1 MGKVVQRQD
10 KGLEK
15 WLHQVPFCIIAL
27 VALLLVLDPGGISSL
42 TRVRTSDLYQRLIPR
57 PNTEAPSFPVV
68 HVDIDLETTRRLGR
82 WPWPRTLL
90 AELNDRVH
98 DLGAQTVL
106 LDLVL
111 SEPDPT
117 SPDQLI
123 ETWWN
128 QPGMGS
134 LVVPLSRLPD
144 HDAQLAQSLTR
155 GNVVT
160 SFAYTP
166 EPSNQTPLRK
176 ARFQNSD
183 TGRTLIIPNLAG
195 VVTTIPS
202 LSAASSG
209 IGSQHFMES
218 EDGVT
223 RFIPLIAMMNGTIY
237 PNQIL
242 ETVRVSQRI
251 SQFDL
256 VTRSTGDVSQVI
268 GIRIGEITVPT
279 NKDGSLSLYYS
290 HASEQPSYS
299 AWQVLRPDFDPA
311 ALRNAIV
318 VIGASAD
325 RQAMTTRTSYGERV
339 TATQVSAEAIRQILS
354 GHFLYRPGWAM
365 WAELAYLIIVGLIIV
380 ALAYRLPLYGA
391 AAFTLVALGGAVYG
405 TWSLFGDRGLLLDP
419 SIPSIGIL
427 MAYLSAGLI
436 SSART
441 EREKDFVRTAF
452 GNYLAP
458 SSVSRIAR
466 SSTNPNFA
474 GETRRATVMFCDI
487 RGLDA
492 AERTFAE
499 HPREIIKLVS
509 DFLTI
514 MTKRIHDSKGTVN
527 RYVGDRIMAV
537 WNAPIDDPD
546 HASHACE
553 CALLMLSALDS
564 LNDRLEDEAR
574 RKKIP
579 VHTVHLGIGINTG
592 TCFAGITGSKL
603 REDYSVLGEPVRLA
617 NRLNHFSERYG
628 PAIILGEQTYMAV
641 HHAYALLEIDH
652 IEMQGEE
659 DPTRIFALVGNPVM
673 KANPKFR
680 ALEEAHE
687 SIFSAFRQ
695 CDWEKAKSIVNQT
708 RFMSG
713 AMPSLYDIYE
723 RRILFNQVH
732 PPADDWRGG
741 HPGP

>member
-10 KGLEK
+10 KGLVK
-15 WLHQVPFCIIAL
+15 WLYQVPFCLIAF

-42 TRVRTSDLYQRLIPR
+42 THMRTSDLYQRLNPR
-57 PNTEAPSFPVV
+57 PAIESQSFRVV
-68 HVDIDLETTRRLGR
+68 HVDIDLATTRRLGR

-90 AELNDRVH
+90 ADLIDRVH
-98 DLGAQTVL
+98 DLGAQTIL

-111 SEPDPT
+111 SERDPT

-128 QPGMGS
+128 QPGMGA

-144 HDAQLAQSLTR
+144 HDAQLAQSLAR

-160 SFAYTP
+160 SFAYTS
-166 EPSNQTPLRK
+166 EPSDQTPPRK
-176 ARFQNSD
+176 AGFQDSD
-183 TGRTLIIPNLAG
+183 DGRTLTIPNLAG
-195 VVTTIPS
+195 TVTTIPS
-202 LSAASSG
+202 LSAAGSG
-209 IGSQHFMES
+209 IGSQHFLES
-218 EDGVT
+218 ADGVT
-223 RFIPLIAMMNGTIY
+223 RFIPLVAMVNGTIY

-242 ETVRVSQRI
+242 ETVRISQGV

-256 VTRSTGDVSQVI
+256 LTRRTGDVSQVT
-268 GIRIGEITVPT
+268 GIRIGDMTVPT

-290 HASEQPSYS
+290 RASEQPSYS
-299 AWQVLRPDFDPA
+299 AWHVLQRDFDA
-311 ALRNAIV
+311 TALRNAIV

-325 RQAMTTRTSYGERV
+325 RQAATTLTSYGERV
-339 TATQVSAEAIRQILS
+339 TTTQVSAEAIRQILS
-354 GHFLYRPGWAM
+354 GHFPYRPGWAL

-419 SIPSIGIL
+419 SIPSIGLL
-427 MAYLSAGLI
+427 MACLSAGLI
-436 SSART
+436 SSARM

-458 SSVSRIAR
+458 TSVSRIAR

-474 GETRRATVMFCDI
+474 GETRKATVMFCDI
-487 RGLDA
+487 RGLGA
-492 AERTFAE
+492 MERTFAE
-499 HPREIIKLVS
+499 HPREIVNLVS

-514 MTKRIHDSKGTVN
+514 MTKHIHDTKGAVN

-553 CALLMLSALDS
+553 CALLMLSALDR

-574 RKKIP
+574 RKKVP
-579 VHTVHLGIGINTG
+579 VHIVHLGIGINTG
-592 TCFAGITGSKL
+592 TCFTGITGSKL
-603 REDYSVLGEPVRLA
+603 RDDYSVLGEPVRLA

-652 IEMQGEE
+652 IEMPEEE
-659 DPTRIFALVGNPVM
+659 DPTRVFALVGNPVM

-687 SIFSAFRQ
+687 AIFSAFRQ
-695 CDWEKAKSIVNQT
+695 RDWEKAKSLVNQT
-708 RFMSG
+708 RLMSG